1 MKNLRTI
8 PPLLAAVAV
17 AALFALPAGNAQAA
31 GADLVSRTV
40 VKGTVEQTV
49 GQLSRMV
56 ADNGMM
62 VMGELHQGKVL
73 AMTGLKTESESIFV
87 GNPAMG
93 KKLFTLEPGA
103 GAVVPVRVNVY
114 RDAQGRTEVAY
125 IPPSRLLAGFDN
137 PQLEKAAGML
147 DAKLADMVGMLAR

>member
-1 MKNLRTI
+1 MKNLKTI

-17 AALFALPAGNAQAA
+17 AALLALPVGSAQAA
-31 GADLVSRTV
+31 DSLVSRTV
-40 VKGTVEQTV
+40 VKGTVEQTL
-49 GQLSRMV
+49 GELSKMV

-93 KKLFTLEPGA
+93 KKLFELEPGA
-103 GAVVPVRVNVY
+103 GVVVPVRVNIY
-114 RDAQGRTEVAY
+114 RNADGRTVVAY
-125 IPPSRLLAGFDN
+125 IPPSRLLAGFGN
-137 PQLEKAAGML
+137 PKLDMAAGML
-147 DAKLADMVGMLAR
+147 DTKLAAMVGMLGK